1 MLKTLLNNKM
11 EDLVAYYMDE
21 IIELVRKYLAKEI
34 DEKKFIDELED
45 ILMDFKI
52 ECLRKY
58 R

>member
-1 MLKTLLNNKM
+1 M